1 MEANWKPLETRLGDA
16 RCAGFMFMGN
26 SNGVNQY
33 KHGLSRR
40 YLFLDDEGRAYEAAG
55 RNEFREI
62 PFDKALARV
71 EEPLKEL
78 GETLETAY
86 DDAYVNRKEAAL
98 RAAGI
103 EVLRIRIVSEDRVVV
118 RRQNSVMPWNQ
129 ELEIPRDCV
138 GKPMLRRVTRE
149 KSCPNSSSPCSR

>member
-1 MEANWKPLETRLGDA
+1 MEANWKPLETRLGA
-16 RCAGFMFMGN
+16 VRCAGFMFMGRV
-26 SNGVNQY
+26 NGINQY

-62 PFDKALARV
+62 SFDEALTRV

-86 DDAYVNRKEAAL
+86 DDAYVTRKEATL

-103 EVLRIRIVSEDRVVV
+103 EVLRIRIVQEDRVVLGTPAAV
-118 RRQNSVMPWNQ
+118 AG
-129 ELEIPRDCV
+129 ELR
-138 GKPMLRRVTRE
+138 MR
-149 KSCPNSSSPCSR
+149 

>member
-1 MEANWKPLETRLGDA
+1 MEANWKPLEARLGVS
-16 RCAGFMFMGN
+16 RCAGFMFVGC
-26 SNGVNQY
+26 SNGIHQY

-40 YLFLDDEGRAYEAAG
+40 YLFLDDDGWAYEAAG
-55 RNEFREI
+55 RNAFRDV
-62 PFDKALARV
+62 PFNEALARV

-103 EVLRIRIVSEDRVVV
+103 EVLRIRIVPEGSVV
-118 RRQNSVMPWNQ
+118 
-129 ELEIPRDCV
+129 
-138 GKPMLRRVTRE
+138 
-149 KSCPNSSSPCSR
+149 